1 MPCEKVSGVVLEQI
15 TADAI
20 RWGVDLIVLG
30 PRGRRGIGRV
40 AMGSDAENV
49 LRLVQG
55 SCAVGA
61 AVDRRSLHSIC
72 QNLRSWS
79 DEMEVLGQA
88 ANAQLP
94 LTVFDTGEIELLRRL
109 DAGRLRQGVHSTR
122 ACRLRRLHTTR
133 SSSRP

>member
-49 LRLVQG
+49 LRLAKVPVLLVRAAT
-55 SCAVGA
+55 AVRCTLF
-61 AVDRRSLHSIC
+61 VK
-72 QNLRSWS
+72 
-79 DEMEVLGQA
+79 
-88 ANAQLP
+88 
-94 LTVFDTGEIELLRRL
+94 T
-109 DAGRLRQGVHSTR
+109 
-122 ACRLRRLHTTR
+122 
-133 SSSRP
+133 